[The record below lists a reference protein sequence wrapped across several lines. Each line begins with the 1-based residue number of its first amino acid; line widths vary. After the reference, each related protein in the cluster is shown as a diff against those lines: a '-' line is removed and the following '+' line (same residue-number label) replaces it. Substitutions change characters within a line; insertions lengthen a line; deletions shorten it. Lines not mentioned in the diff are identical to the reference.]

1 MVGIL
6 QKQCKNSGC
15 FLLGSVD
22 FYKKAENPLY
32 NRWECKQLYRGFYS
46 GFVRKAQK
54 F

>member
-6 QKQCKNSGC
+6 QKVCKNSGY
-15 FLLGSVD
+15 FLLDAVD
-22 FYKKAENPLY
+22 FYKKAENSLY
-32 NRWECKQLYRGFYS
+32 NRWECERLYRGFYS